1 MATLASLK
9 LVAAKKPSNLSSA
22 VLRRNK
28 LLAKLEE
35 QIHLASAHNKGDT
48 YAPMQIKSVTNAAG
62 ERVQITQPKKIKPW
76 WFVSDSGKV
85 CIAIRYGAKVIE
97 LAKGKTAIEVNN
109 PAALIEALDAVKV
122 AVQAGELDMQLEVTS
137 MKLREGFG
145 R

>member
-28 LLAKLEE
+28 LLTKLEE
-35 QIHLASAHNKGDT
+35 QLHLATAHNKGDT

-109 PAALIEALDAVKV
+109 PASLIEALDAVKA

>member
-35 QIHLASAHNKGDT
+35 QIHLATAHNKGDT

-109 PAALIEALDAVKV
+109 PAALIEALDAIKAV
-122 AVQAGELDMQLEVTS
+122 VQAGELDMQLEVTS

>member
-22 VLRRNK
+22 ALRRNK
-28 LLAKLEE
+28 LLSKLEE
-35 QIHLASAHNKGDT
+35 QIHLATAHNKGDT
-48 YAPMQIKSVTNAAG
+48 YAPTQVKFVTNAAG
-62 ERVQITQPKKIKPW
+62 ERVQISQPKKIRPW

-97 LAKGKTAIEVNN
+97 LSRGKTAIEVSN
-109 PAALIEALDAVKV
+109 PSALIEALEAVKA
-122 AVQAGELDMQLEVTS
+122 AVQAGELDAQLEAVS

-145 R
+145 K

>member
-35 QIHLASAHNKGDT
+35 QIHLATAHNKGDT
-48 YAPMQIKSVTNAAG
+48 YAPTQIKSVTNATG
-62 ERVQITQPKKIKPW
+62 ERVQITQPKKIRPW

-97 LAKGKTAIEVNN
+97 LSRGKTAIEVSN
-109 PAALIEALDAVKV
+109 PSALIEALEAVRA
-122 AVQAGELDMQLEVTS
+122 AVQAGELDAQLEAVS

-145 R
+145 K